1 LFTVFFNHFLTGT
14 GKNSYVTVTK
24 TEEIFEGTQKG
35 QHLIELRRL
44 KEILSKFVLSLEDV
58 NFNVYLQSWAC

>member
-1 LFTVFFNHFLTGT
+1 MYANGT

-35 QHLIELRRL
+35 QHLIELRKL
-44 KEILSKFVLSLEDV
+44 KEILSKHVLSLKYV
-58 NFNVYLQSWAC
+58 SLRMHLRQN